1 MKKLGK
7 ISKEFLSKAL
17 SEYQRYKGDKEALN
31 QRVRE
36 NDYWYKARY
45 GRLIN
50 PTTNETEPV
59 TAFIFSAIENKYAD
73 AIDNYPQPNI
83 LEREPSDVDLSKILS
98 KIVPV
103 QLDLSDFKKAYK
115 TNWRRKL
122 KHGTGIYGVFYVKD
136 DIVIK
141 PLSILNV
148 YCDMHLDNVQDSQFL
163 FIVNA
168 VDNEVLKEEYPKH
181 KDKFNGSTTIE
192 AFDGTHEMTDRTEII
207 DCYYKKG
214 SAVHCMKLCHNEIIA
229 ATEDDGYPDG
239 LYKHGLYPVV
249 FDVLYPEEDCPFGF
263 GVIDIAKNPQT
274 YIDRLDGA
282 IVKNSILSSKVRF
295 MVKDN
300 GSVNESEVLNCDND
314 IIHVAGSVDNDSI
327 RELQTTGLPSYVMTH
342 RTQKIDELKEVVGN
356 RDFQQG
362 GTSGGVTAAS
372 AISVLQEAGNK
383 LSRSMIDDAYDAYKQ
398 IIIMTVELMREFYT
412 EEKIYRITG
421 ENGSTEYAKFSSD
434 MMYRDVQKYSNVPEE
449 LQDILPESWTA
460 KEPIQFD
467 INVVPQ
473 KQNPFQREANNTTI
487 LQLWSAGFFNP
498 QMIDVSVIAL
508 QQMHFDGKDK
518 IVQELREYQ
527 DKIMQQQQAMQEQQM
542 NMQRVASGELVP
554 VDETLRAM
562 EEGGSV
568 DMGGGDE
575 MVPVEET
582 VKGLENSE

>member
-1 MKKLGK
+1 MSK
-7 ISKEFLSKAL
+7 ISKEFLAKAL

-45 GRLIN
+45 GRIIN
-50 PTTNETEPV
+50 PASNETEPV

-103 QLDLSDFKKAYK
+103 QLDISDFKKAYK

-122 KHGTGIYGVFYVKD
+122 KHGTGIYGVFYAKD

-148 YCDMHLDNVQDSQFL
+148 YCDMHLDSVQDSQFL

-168 VDNEVLKEEYPKH
+168 VDNDILKEEYPKH
-181 KDKFNGSTTIE
+181 RDKFNGSTTIE
-192 AFDGTHEMTDRTEII
+192 AFDGTHEICDRTEII

-214 SAVHCMKLCHNEIIA
+214 GAVHCMKLCRNEVIA
-229 ATEDDGYPDG
+229 ATEDGDYPEG
-239 LYKHGLYPVV
+239 LYRHGLYPVV

-263 GVIDIAKNPQT
+263 GIIDIAKNPQT

-282 IVKNSILSSKVRF
+282 IVKNSILSSKIRF

-300 GSVNESEVLNCDND
+300 GSVNEDEVLNYEND
-314 IIHVAGSVDNDSI
+314 VIHVAGSVDTDSV
-327 RELQTTGLPSYVMTH
+327 REFQTAGLPAYVMNH

-383 LSRSMIDDAYDAYKQ
+383 LSRSMIDDAYDSYKQ
-398 IIIMTVELMREFYT
+398 VILMVVELMREFFT
-412 EEKIYRITG
+412 QERIYRITG
-421 ENGSTEYAKFSSD
+421 DGGGLEYAKFSSD
-434 MMYRDVQKYSNVPEE
+434 MMYTEKQRYSNMPEE
-449 LQDILPESWTA
+449 LQDILPDTWTA

-467 INVVPQ
+467 VNIVPQ
-473 KQNPFQREANNTTI
+473 KQNPFQREASNSTI

-498 QMIDVSVIAL
+498 QNIDLSVIAL
-508 QQMHFDGKDK
+508 QQMSFDGRDK
-518 IVQELREYQ
+518 IIGQLKEYQ
-527 DKIMQQQQAMQEQQM
+527 EQFAAQQQAAQEEAVNQQ
-542 NMQRVASGELVP
+542 RIAAGELVP
-554 VDETLRAM
+554 IEQTIAEMDSGVADA
-562 EEGGSV
+562 
-568 DMGGGDE
+568 GGGDE
-575 MVPVEET
+575 LVPIEQTIQEME
-582 VKGLENSE
+582 G